1 MIKRIVDI
9 SEPAYLRLKNHQ
21 LLIERDSTVVGT
33 VPIED
38 LGVLILQHPAIVIT
52 QSVIVACQKTNA
64 VVIMC
69 DERHLP
75 YSIMLPLTEGN
86 TLHSRILRE
95 QVSVNQPTRKRIW
108 KQIVQTKIREQIV
121 TLNLSGKDSIGIERM
136 LDKVK
141 AGDRE
146 NHEAQAAQR
155 YWPLLMGKDFRRDP
169 GSGGANAILNYGYS
183 IFRALVARALV
194 AGGIHPSIGIHHHN
208 QYNGLA
214 LADDIMEPFRPWV
227 DWKVCDLL
235 VHQSNPQ
242 INRDIKQALLSL
254 LTSEVIYKTQTLPLM
269 VATHR
274 LIADFR
280 RTWGDRTATLVYP
293 RLKDRCI

>member
-33 VPIED
+33 VPVED

-52 QSVIVACQKTNA
+52 QAVIVACQKTNA
-64 VVIMC
+64 VVILC

-95 QVSVNQPTRKRIW
+95 QVSINGPTRKRIW
-108 KQIVQTKIREQIV
+108 KQIVQTKIREQVV

-136 LDKVK
+136 LGKVK

-169 GSGGANAILNYGYS
+169 ESGGVNAILNYGYS
-183 IFRALVARALV
+183 NFRALVARALV

-242 INRDIKQALLSL
+242 INRDIKQALLRL
-254 LTSEVIYKTQTLPLM
+254 LASEVIYKTQTLPLM
-269 VATHR
+269 VAAHR

-280 RTWGDRTATLVYP
+280 RTWSDRTATLVYP
-293 RLKDRCI
+293 RLKDRCL